1 MKYITKKVRFQQ
13 LRIKATNQTL
23 RTNFLNIFAKNTS

>member
-1 MKYITKKVRFQQ
+1 MKYITKKVHFQQ

-23 RTNFLNIFAKNTS
+23 STNFLNTFAKNTS